1 MFDLNDSGQMR
12 SEVIDLSV
20 VEAGKKYEKSSRR

>member
-1 MFDLNDSGQMR
+1 LFGLIQNR

-20 VEAGKKYEKSSRR
+20 CRCPLNI

>member
-1 MFDLNDSGQMR
+1 LFNLIQNR

-20 VEAGKKYEKSSRR
+20 CKCPLNI

>member
-1 MFDLNDSGQMR
+1 LFGLIQNR

-20 VEAGKKYEKSSRR
+20 CKCPLNI